1 MRTYTE
7 REKRT
12 IRYITSVTNNG
23 TFCADNLFIKEFG
36 YHIVYDYNSGTLN
49 VPYIDTPNYDI
60 QQIQQLYEL
69 YLLLKSLKDE
79 HLIYTLSYPD
89 STKFDKQNNS
99 INTEDEKHKYI
110 KIEISSDIKTIINEF
125 KDKTIYATEEL
136 KWIVNNDFKTI
147 DQQSLEEDRR
157 QTQTSIYA
165 MIATCLVGIYTILKD
180 YIIKEYLLT
189 SWMIII
195 WICIVLILIS
205 RSSKSNQKI
214 SQRSNDWIKFRMDL
228 DKYKTRNEQNQSEFT
243 SKDSQFNKDSNN
255 LFKSH
260 YQKKY

>member
-7 REKRT
+7 REKN
-12 IRYITSVTNNG
+12 IIKYITNNN
-23 TFCADNLFIKEFG
+23 TFCAVNLFTHEFG
-36 YHIVYDYNSGTLN
+36 YEIVYDYDSEKLK
-49 VPYIDTPNYDI
+49 VPFNAPPNYDDI
-60 QQIQQLYEL
+60 QQTTIILYNL
-69 YLLLKSLKDE
+69 YLLLKSLKEE
-79 HLIYTLSYPD
+79 HLIYALSYPD

-110 KIEISSDIKTIINEF
+110 EIEISSDIKIIINEF

-157 QTQTSIYA
+157 QTQTAILA
-165 MIATCLVGIYTILKD
+165 MFATCLVGIYPILKD
-180 YIIKEYLLT
+180 NIIKEYLLT
-189 SWMIII
+189 SWMIIT

>member
-12 IRYITSVTNNG
+12 IRDITSVTNNG

-79 HLIYTLSYPD
+79 HLIYTLSYPQ
-89 STKFDKQNNS
+89 SIKSNKQNNS
-99 INTEDEKHKYI
+99 LNVEDKKYKYQEINIPCE
-110 KIEISSDIKTIINEF
+110 IINIIKEF

-147 DQQSLEEDRR
+147 DQQSLEEDRK
-157 QTQTSIYA
+157 QTQTAICA
-165 MIATCLVGIYTILKD
+165 MLATCLVSIYPILKD
-180 YIIKEYLLT
+180 NIIKEYLLT
-189 SWMIII
+189 SWMIIT

-255 LFKSH
+255 LF
-260 YQKKY
+260 